1 MAMSWPAKTLFRSTA
16 FAAPAAFLVA
26 IRLHDQLILPKTFK
40 NKLSTAVEEIPPQ
53 KGEKAISVYFVFLS
67 QASSATYEDPLVI
80 NIRASR

>member
-1 MAMSWPAKTLFRSTA
+1 M
-16 FAAPAAFLVA
+16 
-26 IRLHDQLILPKTFK
+26 
-40 NKLSTAVEEIPPQ
+40 EEIPVQ